1 METGMW
7 WRKNAGL
14 ALAVVG
20 GVLMALFAMHASSQT
35 GAQAASENRPARM
48 EAISGSPLKRITLTP
63 KAAERLDIQLA
74 KVRQDG
80 AGKRIVPYGA
90 VIYDKDGSTW
100 VYTSPQP
107 LVFVRHSI
115 VVELINGD
123 DVVLKEGPEVG
134 MPVATTGAPQLYG
147 AEKGVGH

>member
-1 METGMW
+1 MW
-7 WRKNAGL
+7 CRNNVAF
-14 ALAVVG
+14 ALAVLSG
-20 GVLMALFAMHASSQT
+20 ALVAPSAMHAAGPT
-35 GAQAASENRPARM
+35 GGAQAASENRPARM
-48 EAISGSPLKRITLTP
+48 EAISGSAIKKITLTP
-63 KAAERLDIQLA
+63 KAAERLDVQLG

-80 AGKRIVPYGA
+80 AGKKIVPYGA

-107 LVFVRHSI
+107 LTFVRHAI
-115 VVELINGD
+115 VVELINGE

-134 MPVATTGAPQLYG
+134 MQVATTGAPQLYG